1 MTKRRLT
8 VPCTLAVAL
17 LWAASA
23 DVHAEKKVSIC
34 HRPPGNP
41 ANSHTIS
48 VGESATA
55 AHLKHGDQLGECPRG
70 CQLDASLCNDGNA
83 CTSDTCLSNGQCA
96 HEAVNCD
103 DGNPCT
109 TDLCVETSG
118 CIYVPASGSCDD
130 GNACTSGDVCANA
143 TCHGNPVP
151 GCCQSAGDC
160 DDHNPC
166 TTDACAGGACQN
178 QAVDCRVTDKC
189 LAGFCDP
196 ATGTCATAPV
206 NCSDSNVC
214 TDDFCDSA
222 TGCFSQPTT
231 HPPEA
236 RETSC
241 ADGADN
247 DCDGLVD
254 SADPDCCADS
264 DRDGTSDCEDGCP
277 ADPAK
282 TSPGACGCGV
292 ADRDSDGDGIA
303 DCHDA
308 CPADPAK
315 TSPGA
320 CGCGVADTDSDGDGI
335 ADCHDACPADP
346 GTGTPTEKTA
356 TLTSTGVDGDASGT
370 VQVGYAVCEGG
381 AVLDQQLTV
390 QVQNLAASA
399 SFMLVV
405 DGIQVAS
412 FTTDANGA
420 ATVHLD
426 PLPAA
431 LMPITKIK
439 LIEIMTANGQVVLTA
454 QL

>member
-1 MTKRRLT
+1 MTKRRMW
-8 VPCTLAVAL
+8 VPCSLAVAL
-17 LWAASA
+17 LWAAAA
-23 DVHAEKKVSIC
+23 DVYAEKKVSIC
-34 HRPPGNP
+34 HHPPGNP
-41 ANSHTIS
+41 ANSQSIS
-48 VGESATA
+48 VGESAAA

-70 CQLDASLCNDGNA
+70 CQLDGSLCNDGNA

-109 TDLCVETSG
+109 TDLCVEASG
-118 CIYVPASGSCDD
+118 CTYVPASGSCDD
-130 GNACTSGDVCANA
+130 GNACTSGDTCANGA
-143 TCHGNPVP
+143 CAGSPVA
-151 GCCQSAGDC
+151 GCCRSASDC
-160 DDHNPC
+160 DDGNPC
-166 TTDACAGGACQN
+166 TTDTCGDGACRN

-196 ATGTCATAPV
+196 ATGACATAPV

-236 RETSC
+236 HETSC

-254 SADPDCCADS
+254 SADPDCCPDS
-264 DRDGTSDCEDGCP
+264 DGDGTSDC
-277 ADPAK
+277 A
-282 TSPGACGCGV
+282 
-292 ADRDSDGDGIA
+292 
-303 DCHDA
+303 DA

-335 ADCHDACPADP
+335 PNCHDSCPADAEP
-346 GTGTPTEKTA
+346 GAPTEKTVI
-356 TLTSTGVDGDASGT
+356 LSSTGGDADASGT
-370 VQVGYAVCEGG
+370 ARAGWTVCQSG
-381 AVLDQQLTV
+381 AIVDQQLTI
-390 QVQNLAASA
+390 QVQNLAAST
-399 SFMLVV
+399 SFYLVV
-405 DGIQVAS
+405 DGFFAPS
-412 FTTDANGA
+412 FTTDASGA

-426 PLPAA
+426 PLPPQ
-431 LMPITKIK
+431 LQPITHVK
-439 LIEIMTANGQVVLTA
+439 LIEIRDVSGQVVLVG
-454 QL
+454 QF